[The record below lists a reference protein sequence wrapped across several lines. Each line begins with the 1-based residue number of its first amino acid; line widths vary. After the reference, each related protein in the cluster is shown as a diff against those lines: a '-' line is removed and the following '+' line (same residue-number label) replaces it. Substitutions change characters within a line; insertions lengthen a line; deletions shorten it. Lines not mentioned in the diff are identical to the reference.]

1 MNELV
6 ILDMR
11 LFARRHFPARPPG
24 RRKRLGDAQK
34 LLSRPASAAARHA
47 RPRAAHPGGAFGD
60 YPRTSALDARVNP
73 PIKSGEVHDE
83 NCKCSAY
90 FWGVALAKGPIAWTI
105 ERPIVACEC
114 SRECDAQRE
123 GPTRRRRR
131 SQCELSSRMGSRGS

>member
-47 RPRAAHPGGAFGD
+47 RPRAGHPGGALGD

-73 PIKSGEVHDE
+73 RIKSGDVHDE
-83 NCKCSAY
+83 TESAALMS
-90 FWGVALAKGPIAWTI
+90 GRRLDQPVAGAADQG
-105 ERPIVACEC
+105 RPPAI
-114 SRECDAQRE
+114 S
-123 GPTRRRRR
+123 T
-131 SQCELSSRMGSRGS
+131 